1 MDGADAVVI
10 QDVKDVKGV
19 ETERTDVEESAA
31 YHAMHKADI
40 WLLVGSIV
48 CGTVVLAPVGVLII
62 VVGMVK
68 LKRAGQL
75 GWIRPLSVSLLAV
88 FALVDGGINWIGW
101 SLDIFA
107 NQTHVL

>member
-10 QDVKDVKGV
+10 QDVDDVEAK
-19 ETERTDVEESAA
+19 RTDVDESAA

-62 VVGMVK
+62 VIGMVK

-75 GWIRPLSVSLLAV
+75 GWVRPLSVSLLAV
-88 FALVDGGINWIGW
+88 FALVDGGIN
-101 SLDIFA
+101 
-107 NQTHVL
+107 